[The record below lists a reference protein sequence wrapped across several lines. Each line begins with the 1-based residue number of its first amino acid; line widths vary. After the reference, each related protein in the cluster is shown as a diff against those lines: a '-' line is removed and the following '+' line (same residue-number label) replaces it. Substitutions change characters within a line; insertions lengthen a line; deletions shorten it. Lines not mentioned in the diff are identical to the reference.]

1 MLTQIELEN
10 FKCFKERT
18 AFPLGQLTLLTGIN
32 GCGKSTLLQSLLLM
46 RQSID
51 HNENTDQ
58 ILLNGSCVSL
68 NSFNDVRNINNS
80 RNQSIKFKYYINNPC
95 FNHNLFNRPL
105 NNNLFNLQGNF
116 EYCLNE
122 NLDDDMV
129 AKIVGI
135 SFLGR
140 IELEKRYKD
149 KLINASSYYDI
160 HAIYQSED
168 IVHLD
173 LKVFE
178 HKIVILDDENVENIL
193 EGVSIILHNL
203 IPSNGGVYGIINNI
217 ISGKSPIWIHFG
229 SKDSNLSY
237 TSDLLSKSLNFSHIH
252 YISADRLGP
261 QEYYLK
267 STINKFPNVG
277 AKGEFT
283 VNLLYKKRDDLV
295 NDKLCLGEDA
305 KTLATQTEE
314 WLNEIFN
321 GAKVEVPSSESN
333 ILELLFNTSTSKDR
347 FRPANVGF
355 GYSYILPI
363 VVSGLIAKQGEILI
377 VENPEAHLHP
387 KAQSR
392 LAKFLAKVS
401 SCGVQVFIESHSD
414 HILNALRIA
423 ILDDIINHEDLSILY
438 FQQNPEQ
445 PVVQIPVQPNGGIEE
460 WPEGFF
466 DQMDKDFARLFGM

>member
-18 AFPLGQLTLLTGIN
+18 SFPLGQLTLLTGIN

-80 RNQSIKFKYYINNPC
+80 RNESIKFKYYINYI
-95 FNHNLFNRPL
+95 HNLYL
-105 NNNLFNLQGNF
+105 GNNPFNLQGNV

-122 NLDDDMV
+122 NSDDDMV
-129 AKIVGI
+129 AKIVEI

-140 IELEKRYKD
+140 IELEKEYKD
-149 KLINASSYYDI
+149 ILANASSYYDI
-160 HAIYQSED
+160 HAIYQFQHIFS
-168 IVHLD
+168 LD
-173 LKVFE
+173 LKFFK
-178 HKIVILDDENVENIL
+178 HKIVSLDDKNVEKIQ
-193 EGVSIILHNL
+193 EGQSIMLHNL
-203 IPSNGGVYGIINNI
+203 TPSNGGIYGNTDSIIAD
-217 ISGKSPIWIHFG
+217 KSPIWIHFG
-229 SKDSNLSY
+229 SKESGC
-237 TSDLLSKSLNFSHIH
+237 TSDLLSQSLNFNHIH

-261 QEYYLK
+261 QEFYLK

-295 NDKLCLGEDA
+295 NEKLCLGEDA

-363 VVSGLIAKQGEILI
+363 VVSGLIAKEGEILI

-423 ILDDIINHEDLSILY
+423 VLDDIITHEDLSILY

>member
-1 MLTQIELEN
+1 
-10 FKCFKERT
+10 
-18 AFPLGQLTLLTGIN
+18 
-32 GCGKSTLLQSLLLM
+32 M
-46 RQSID
+46 RQSIE

-68 NSFNDVRNINNS
+68 NSFNDVRNRNNS
-80 RNQSIKFKYYINNPC
+80 INENISFKYYFDKSFFARAYANVIKTSD
-95 FNHNLFNRPL
+95 FDKFV
-105 NNNLFNLQGNF
+105 NLQGNI
-116 EYCLNE
+116 EYCLNG
-122 NLDDDMV
+122 NLDDNMV
-129 AKIVGI
+129 FQIGKIIFIGKMQLDREHKNIDESLYYNIHTIYESRYNNLLNKNIFDFNI
-135 SFLGR
+135 STWDDNNTEKKSLGASM
-140 IELEKRYKD
+140 IID
-149 KLINASSYYDI
+149 KLIPYSD
-160 HAIYQSED
+160 
-168 IVHLD
+168 
-173 LKVFE
+173 FE
-178 HKIVILDDENVENIL
+178 LWNFWNENK
-193 EGVSIILHNL
+193 GV
-203 IPSNGGVYGIINNI
+203 PSN
-217 ISGKSPIWIHFG
+217 
-229 SKDSNLSY
+229 
-237 TSDLLSKSLNFSHIH
+237 LLSDCLNFNQIH

-363 VVSGLIAKQGEILI
+363 VVSGLIAKEGEILI

-423 ILDDIINHEDLSILY
+423 VLDDIITHEDLSILY

-445 PVVQIPVQPNGGIEE
+445 PVVQIRVQPNGGIEE

>member
-18 AFPLGQLTLLTGIN
+18 SFPLGQLTLLTGIN

-58 ILLNGSCVSL
+58 ILLNGSCVNL
-68 NSFNDVRNINNS
+68 NSFNDVRNRNNS
-80 RNQSIKFKYYINNPC
+80 ITEHIKFKYYYTQKFDDVVEIVKG
-95 FNHNLFNRPL
+95 F
-105 NNNLFNLQGNF
+105 F
-116 EYCLNE
+116 EYSLKE
-122 NLDDDMV
+122 NIDDDMNAQIEEIQLYLLKKSIEINV
-129 AKIVGI
+129 NYNNFRYHICDYDCVIETYKVKQKGTSTIANLMPKSHFSTDDVLENGI
-135 SFLGR
+135 ASRCLKD
-140 IELEKRYKD
+140 ELAPFRLRLY
-149 KLINASSYYDI
+149 
-160 HAIYQSED
+160 
-168 IVHLD
+168 
-173 LKVFE
+173 F
-178 HKIVILDDENVENIL
+178 
-193 EGVSIILHNL
+193 
-203 IPSNGGVYGIINNI
+203 
-217 ISGKSPIWIHFG
+217 
-229 SKDSNLSY
+229 
-237 TSDLLSKSLNFSHIH
+237 NFNHIH

-261 QEYYLK
+261 QEFYLK

-321 GAKVEVPSSESN
+321 GAKVEVPSSQSN

-363 VVSGLIAKQGEILI
+363 VVSGLIAKEGEILI

-423 ILDDIINHEDLSILY
+423 VLDDIITHEDLSILY

-445 PVVQIPVQPNGGIEE
+445 PVVQIPVQANGGIEE

>member
-80 RNQSIKFKYYINNPC
+80 RYQSTTFKYYINSDIND
-95 FNHNLFNRPL
+95 HELKLR
-105 NNNLFNLQGNF
+105 GNI

-129 AKIVGI
+129 AKIVEI
-135 SFLGR
+135 LFIGR
-140 IELEKRYKD
+140 IELNKSD
-149 KLINASSYYDI
+149 KYL
-160 HAIYQSED
+160 
-168 IVHLD
+168 
-173 LKVFE
+173 
-178 HKIVILDDENVENIL
+178 ENIL
-193 EGVSIILHNL
+193 YYDVDATYQYDYFDSSSLNKLSFDYITSILDNENNKTEIQDKCSINNL
-203 IPSNGGVYGIINNI
+203 IPVSYF
-217 ISGKSPIWIHFG
+217 PIWERF
-229 SKDSNLSY
+229 K
-237 TSDLLSKSLNFSHIH
+237 TSVSFLLSQSLNFNHIH

-261 QEYYLK
+261 QEFYLK

-321 GAKVEVPSSESN
+321 GAKVEVPSSQSN
-333 ILELLFNTSTSKDR
+333 ILEILFNTSTSKDR
-347 FRPANVGF
+347 FKPANVGF

-363 VVSGLIAKQGEILI
+363 VVSGLIAKEGEILI

-423 ILDDIINHEDLSILY
+423 VLDDIITHEDLSILY

-445 PVVQIPVQPNGGIEE
+445 PVVQIRVQPNGGIEE

>member
-18 AFPLGQLTLLTGIN
+18 TFPLGQLTLLTGIN

-68 NSFNDVRNINNS
+68 NSFNDVRNRNNS
-80 RNQSIKFKYYINNPC
+80 RNDNIKFKYYINANYA
-95 FNHNLFNRPL
+95 NLL
-105 NNNLFNLQGNF
+105 NLRGNI
-116 EYCLNE
+116 EYSLNE

-129 AKIVGI
+129 AKIVEI
-135 SFLGR
+135 IFLGR
-140 IELEKRYKD
+140 IKLDDEYKYLD
-149 KLINASSYYDI
+149 YSSYYDVDASFI
-160 HAIYQSED
+160 SRYDES
-168 IVHLD
+168 
-173 LKVFE
+173 LKENVFDYN
-178 HKIVILDDENVENIL
+178 ISSFDENNSEEKLKSDISIL
-193 EGVSIILHNL
+193 NDLT
-203 IPSNGGVYGIINNI
+203 P
-217 ISGKSPIWIHFG
+217 ISPFPIWKKLQDI
-229 SKDSNLSY
+229 SRM
-237 TSDLLSKSLNFSHIH
+237 LLRKSLNFHHIH

-347 FRPANVGF
+347 FKPANVGF

-363 VVSGLIAKQGEILI
+363 VVSGLIAKEGELLI

-423 ILDDIINHEDLSILY
+423 VLDDIITHEELSILY

-466 DQMDKDFARLFGM
+466 DQMDKDFERLFGM

>member
-10 FKCFKERT
+10 FKCFKERI

-80 RNQSIKFKYYINNPC
+80 RNDNIKFKYYINANYANP
-95 FNHNLFNRPL
+95 
-105 NNNLFNLQGNF
+105 FNLQGNI
-116 EYCLNE
+116 EYSLNE

-129 AKIVGI
+129 AKIIEIG
-135 SFLGR
+135 FLGR
-140 IELEKRYKD
+140 IKLDDEYKYPD
-149 KLINASSYYDI
+149 VSSYYDI
-160 HAIYQSED
+160 DASFLSTYYEN
-168 IVHLD
+168 
-173 LKVFE
+173 LKRELFYYN
-178 HKIVILDDENVENIL
+178 ISSFDENNLEENL
-193 EGVSIILHNL
+193 NSFSSIVNNL
-203 IPSNGGVYGIINNI
+203 IPFS
-217 ISGKSPIWIHFG
+217 HFPVWKELEG
-229 SKDSNLSY
+229 TSSK
-237 TSDLLSKSLNFSHIH
+237 LLSQSLNFNHIH

-261 QEYYLK
+261 QEFYLK

-321 GAKVEVPSSESN
+321 GAKVEVPSSQSN

-363 VVSGLIAKQGEILI
+363 VVSGLIAKEGEILI

-423 ILDDIINHEDLSILY
+423 VLDDIITHEDLSILY

>member
-1 MLTQIELEN
+1 MLSQIELEN

-51 HNENTDQ
+51 HNENTTE

-80 RNQSIKFKYYINNPC
+80 RNENINFKYYFDKSFFPRTYAGVIKNSDYDK
-95 FNHNLFNRPL
+95 FV
-105 NNNLFNLQGNF
+105 NLQGNI
-116 EYCLNE
+116 EYCLNG

-129 AKIVGI
+129 FQIGKIIFIGKMQLDREHKNIDESLYYNVHTIYESRYNNVFKKNIFDFDISTWDDKNTEEKSLGI
-135 SFLGR
+135 SM
-140 IELEKRYKD
+140 IID
-149 KLINASSYYDI
+149 KLIPFSD
-160 HAIYQSED
+160 
-168 IVHLD
+168 
-173 LKVFE
+173 FE
-178 HKIVILDDENVENIL
+178 LWNSWNENK
-193 EGVSIILHNL
+193 GV
-203 IPSNGGVYGIINNI
+203 PSN
-217 ISGKSPIWIHFG
+217 
-229 SKDSNLSY
+229 NLLY
-237 TSDLLSKSLNFSHIH
+237 DCLNFSHIH

-261 QEYYLK
+261 QEFYLK

-277 AKGEFT
+277 TKGEFT

-295 NDKLCLGEDA
+295 NEKLCLGEDA

-321 GAKVEVPSSESN
+321 GAKVEVPSSQSN

-363 VVSGLIAKQGEILI
+363 VVSGLIAKEGEILI

-423 ILDDIINHEDLSILY
+423 ILDDIITHEDLSILY

-445 PVVQIPVQPNGGIEE
+445 PVVQISVQPNGGIEE

-466 DQMDKDFARLFGM
+466 DQMDKDFERLFGM

>member
-18 AFPLGQLTLLTGIN
+18 SFPLGQLTLLTGIN

-80 RNQSIKFKYYINNPC
+80 RNEHIVFKYYINSNT
-95 FNHNLFNRPL
+95 
-105 NNNLFNLQGNF
+105 NNFELKLQGNL

-122 NLDDDMV
+122 NLNDDMV
-129 AKIVGI
+129 AQIVKIN
-135 SFLGR
+135 FFGR
-140 IELEKRYKD
+140 IELDNESI
-149 KLINASSYYDI
+149 LPPGASSYYDI
-160 HAIYQSED
+160 DVIYNYTYN
-168 IVHLD
+168 D
-173 LKVFE
+173 LLKKFIFE
-178 HKIVILDDENVENIL
+178 YTSHSFDSKKNEKEIERISYNIDD
-193 EGVSIILHNL
+193 L
-203 IPSNGGVYGIINNI
+203 IP
-217 ISGKSPIWIHFG
+217 KSDFPIWRGFESLG
-229 SKDSNLSY
+229 SIFLSE
-237 TSDLLSKSLNFSHIH
+237 SLKFNHIH

-283 VNLLYKKRDDLV
+283 VNILYKKRDDLV

-321 GAKVEVPSSESN
+321 GAKVEVSSSESK
-333 ILELLFNTSTSKDR
+333 ILELSFNTSTSKDR

-363 VVSGLIAKQGEILI
+363 VVSGLIAKEGEILI

-423 ILDDIINHEDLSILY
+423 VLDDIITHEDLSILY
-438 FQQNPEQ
+438 FQQNPEH

-466 DQMDKDFARLFGM
+466 DQMDKDFERLFGM

>member
-1 MLTQIELEN
+1 MLTKIELEN

-18 AFPLGQLTLLTGIN
+18 SFPLGQLTLLTGIN

-46 RQSID
+46 RQSIE

-80 RNQSIKFKYYINNPC
+80 RNENIKFKYYINNRS
-95 FNHNLFNRPL
+95 FNS
-105 NNNLFNLQGNF
+105 NNFFNLQGNF

-129 AKIVGI
+129 TQIVEI

-140 IELEKRYKD
+140 IELGKGYLARWTD
-149 KLINASSYYDI
+149 ASSYYDVN
-160 HAIYQSED
+160 AIYQSKYMAD
-168 IVHLD
+168 SR
-173 LKVFE
+173 VFK
-178 HKIVILDDENVENIL
+178 HKISSLDDKNAEKTSKGL
-193 EGVSIILHNL
+193 SIMLHNL
-203 IPSNGGVYGIINNI
+203 IPSDGGIYGITSNI
-217 ISGKSPIWIHFG
+217 IYRKSPIWIQFG
-229 SKDSNLSY
+229 RDDSNLSC
-237 TSDLLSKSLNFSHIH
+237 TSDLLAKSLNFSHIH

-261 QEYYLK
+261 QEFYLK

-321 GAKVEVPSSESN
+321 GAKVEVPSSQSN
-333 ILELLFNTSTSKDR
+333 ILEILFNTSTSKDR

-363 VVSGLIAKQGEILI
+363 VVSGLIAKEGEILI

-423 ILDDIINHEDLSILY
+423 VLDDIITHEDLSILY

-445 PVVQIPVQPNGGIEE
+445 PVVQIRVQPNGGIEE

>member
-18 AFPLGQLTLLTGIN
+18 AFPLGKLTLLTGIN

-46 RQSID
+46 RQSIE
-51 HNENTDQ
+51 HNQNTDQ

-80 RNQSIKFKYYINNPC
+80 RNEHIKFKYYINSNIDSE
-95 FNHNLFNRPL
+95 FK
-105 NNNLFNLQGNF
+105 LQGNI

-129 AKIVGI
+129 AQIVEI
-135 SFLGR
+135 SFFGR
-140 IELEKRYKD
+140 IELDNESI
-149 KLINASSYYDI
+149 LPHEASSYYDI
-160 HAIYQSED
+160 NAIYHYKYNDS
-168 IVHLD
+168 
-173 LKVFE
+173 LKKFIFDYDSYSFDSNGNETRIE
-178 HKIVILDDENVENIL
+178 HT
-193 EGVSIILHNL
+193 SYIINDL
-203 IPSNGGVYGIINNI
+203 IPRSDF
-217 ISGKSPIWIHFG
+217 PIWRQFE
-229 SKDSNLSY
+229 SFASNL
-237 TSDLLSKSLNFSHIH
+237 LSQSLNFNHIH

-261 QEYYLK
+261 QEFYLK

-283 VNLLYKKRDDLV
+283 VNVLYKKRDDLV

-321 GAKVEVPSSESN
+321 GAKVEVPSSQSN

-347 FRPANVGF
+347 FKPANVGF

-363 VVSGLIAKQGEILI
+363 VVSGLIAKEGEILI

-423 ILDDIINHEDLSILY
+423 VLDDIITHEELSILY

-466 DQMDKDFARLFGM
+466 DQIDKDFARLFGM

>member
-18 AFPLGQLTLLTGIN
+18 SFPLGQLTLLTGIN

-51 HNENTDQ
+51 YNENTGQ
-58 ILLNGSCVSL
+58 ILLNGSCVNL
-68 NSFNDVRNINNS
+68 NSFNDIRNINNS
-80 RNQSIKFKYYINNPC
+80 RNEKMIFQYCYNKLVFLYVNRVNRNKHTKFKINGYAKY
-95 FNHNLFNRPL
+95 F
-105 NNNLFNLQGNF
+105 
-116 EYCLNE
+116 LNE
-122 NLDDDMV
+122 NSEDDMV
-129 AKIVGI
+129 GKIHKI
-135 SFLGR
+135 QFND
-140 IELEKRYKD
+140 ELELSFFQDEHLNKIDLYKINSVYEPYLSSYLNKIILNYD
-149 KLINASSYYDI
+149 VNVLDNNNNINSYNGGTLIN
-160 HAIYQSED
+160 
-168 IVHLD
+168 
-173 LKVFE
+173 
-178 HKIVILDDENVENIL
+178 
-193 EGVSIILHNL
+193 NL
-203 IPSNGGVYGIINNI
+203 IPEEHYLMADCISNIYQ
-217 ISGKSPIWIHFG
+217 KLALEWLH
-229 SKDSNLSY
+229 
-237 TSDLLSKSLNFSHIH
+237 KSLNFSHIH

-295 NDKLCLGEDA
+295 NEKLCLGEDA

-321 GAKVEVPSSESN
+321 GAKVEVPSSQSN

-363 VVSGLIAKQGEILI
+363 VVSGLIAKEGEILI

-423 ILDDIINHEDLSILY
+423 ILDDIITHEELSILY

>member
-1 MLTQIELEN
+1 MLTQIKLEN

-18 AFPLGQLTLLTGIN
+18 SFSLGQLTLLTGIN

-80 RNQSIKFKYYINNPC
+80 RNEDIILQYCYNKLVEIYDTSNPSKYTKFNISGDAKY
-95 FNHNLFNRPL
+95 FLS
-105 NNNLFNLQGNF
+105 
-116 EYCLNE
+116 E
-122 NLDDDMV
+122 NSEDDMV
-129 AKIVGI
+129 GKIQKI
-135 SFLGR
+135 QF
-140 IELEKRYKD
+140 YD
-149 KLINASSYYDI
+149 KLGLNFLQDEHINKSDLYKIISVYEPRL
-160 HAIYQSED
+160 SNFLSKF
-168 IVHLD
+168 IVHY
-173 LKVFE
+173 
-178 HKIVILDDENVENIL
+178 NIN
-193 EGVSIILHNL
+193 IIDKNNNTNSYSGGTLINNL
-203 IPSNGGVYGIINNI
+203 IPEQHYFMVDNI
-217 ISGKSPIWIHFG
+217 DNIYQKIASEWLH
-229 SKDSNLSY
+229 
-237 TSDLLSKSLNFSHIH
+237 KSLNFSHIH

-295 NDKLCLGEDA
+295 NEKLCLGEDA

-321 GAKVEVPSSESN
+321 GAKVEVPSSQSN
-333 ILELLFNTSTSKDR
+333 ILELLFNTSASKDR

-363 VVSGLIAKQGEILI
+363 VVSGLIAKEGEILI

-423 ILDDIINHEDLSILY
+423 VLDDIITHEDLSILY

-445 PVVQIPVQPNGGIEE
+445 PVVKIPVQPNGGIEE

>member
-68 NSFNDVRNINNS
+68 NSFNDVRNTNNS
-80 RNQSIKFKYYINNPC
+80 RNENINFKYYFDKSFFAYDIGKSDYEK
-95 FNHNLFNRPL
+95 FLTL
-105 NNNLFNLQGNF
+105 EGNI
-116 EYCLNE
+116 EYYLNE

-129 AKIVGI
+129 FQIGKINFVGLI
-135 SFLGR
+135 KLDR
-140 IELEKRYKD
+140 IEYKNPD
-149 KLINASSYYDI
+149 NSWYHTI
-160 HAIYQSED
+160 HAIYKSSYNNFMN
-168 IVHLD
+168 
-173 LKVFE
+173 KVVFDYS
-178 HKIVILDDENVENIL
+178 ILSRDDKNTEKKSK
-193 EGVSIILHNL
+193 GVSMIIDNL
-203 IPSNGGVYGIINNI
+203 IPSSNFDTWDKNNCT
-217 ISGKSPIWIHFG
+217 
-229 SKDSNLSY
+229 DSH
-237 TSDLLSKSLNFSHIH
+237 LLSESLNFNHIH

-261 QEYYLK
+261 QEFYLK
-267 STINKFPNVG
+267 STINKFANVG

-283 VNLLYKKRDDLV
+283 VNILYKKRNDLV

-321 GAKVEVPSSESN
+321 GAKVEVPGSQSN

-355 GYSYILPI
+355 GYSYILPV
-363 VVSGLIAKQGEILI
+363 VVSGLIAKEGEILI

-423 ILDDIINHEDLSILY
+423 VLDDIITHEDLSILY